1 MRKFGICCII
11 LGFLCMLTAGG
22 WILYNQWEA
31 KNAADASSALL
42 QELQE
47 QQALQE
53 PQISKAPKNPE
64 KEEEKLRE
72 MPVAQVSGYDCI
84 GVLSIPALELELPVL
99 DDWTYEKLKLAPCLY
114 HGSYYE
120 GDFVI
125 AGHNYE
131 GHFKKLSQLQAE
143 DLIVFTDISGGEH
156 LYEVALLETLPADA
170 TEAMITAGFDLSL
183 YTCTPGGG
191 SRVTVRCNAIEQP
204 ADIVYAEGGQ

>member
-11 LGFLCMLTAGG
+11 LGFLCLLASGG
-22 WILYNQWEA
+22 WILYNRWEA
-31 KNAADASSALL
+31 QNAADAANALL
-42 QELQE
+42 QDVRVQME
-47 QQALQE
+47 QTPQTQE
-53 PQISKAPKNPE
+53 P
-64 KEEEKLRE
+64 EEETSQQMLTT
-72 MPVAQVSGYDCI
+72 QVDGYECI
-84 GVLSIPALELELPVL
+84 GVISIPVLELELPVL
-99 DDWTYEKLKLAPCLY
+99 DDWTYEKLKVAPCLY
-114 HGSYYE
+114 HGSYNE
-120 GDFVI
+120 KNFVI

-131 GHFKKLSQLQAE
+131 GHFKRLSQLQAK